1 MSAAELV
8 ADLRDRAAAGP
19 LVAVG
24 VGSGL
29 SARGACEG
37 GADLLACYS
46 TATHRVAG
54 LPSALAFLPYGDAN
68 EHTLHVL
75 PEVVAAS
82 TRPVIAGLG
91 AHDPRRRLDR
101 LVGEAAELGAAGVTN
116 EPFIGMYEGD
126 LRAQLEAAG
135 LGFEREVALVDA
147 CVRLGLTA
155 LGWAWHAGEA
165 RRMAAAG
172 AQLVGAMLGVTAG
185 GAAGSEPAT
194 GLEAGIDALRAMVDA
209 ARAERPDVLCL
220 IHGGPLNDPESVA
233 LALARTGAEGYVAGS
248 TAERVPAV
256 RGIAEAVRAFKQARV
271 PLET

>member
-1 MSAAELV
+1 MSADALVAELHE
-8 ADLRDRAAAGP
+8 RAAAGP
-19 LVAVG
+19 LVVVG

-75 PEVVAAS
+75 PEVVAGS
-82 TRPVIAGLG
+82 TRPVIAGFG
-91 AHDPRRRLDR
+91 AHDPRRRLDG
-101 LVGEAAELGAAGVTN
+101 LVGQAAELGAAGVTN
-116 EPFIGMYEGD
+116 EPFIGMYQGD

-135 LGFEREVALVDA
+135 LGFEREVALVEA
-147 CVRLGLTA
+147 AVGRGLAA
-155 LGWAWHAGEA
+155 LGWAWNAAEA

-172 AQLVGAMLGVTAG
+172 APIVGAMLGVTAG

-194 GLEAGIDALRAMVDA
+194 SLDAGIELLAGIIAA
-209 ARAERPDVLCL
+209 ARAEQPGVLCL
-220 IHGGPLNDPESVA
+220 IHGGPLNEPGPVA
-233 LALARTGAEGYVAGS
+233 QALARTGAEGYVAGS
-248 TAERVPAV
+248 TAERVPAIK
-256 RGIAEAVRAFKQARV
+256 GIAEAVRAFKQARV
-271 PLET
+271 QMEP

>member
-1 MSAAELV
+1 VSVAKLVTEL
-8 ADLRDRAAAGP
+8 RERAAGGQ
-19 LVAVG
+19 LVVVG

-29 SARGACEG
+29 TARGASEG

-68 EHTLHVL
+68 EHTLRAL

-82 TRPVIAGLG
+82 TRPVLAGLG
-91 AHDPRRRLDR
+91 AHDPRRRLER

-135 LGFEREVALVDA
+135 LGFEREVALVETA
-147 CVRLGLTA
+147 VEGGLAA
-155 LGWAWHAGEA
+155 LGWAWNAEEA

-194 GLEAGIDALRAMVDA
+194 GLEAGVDALSAMVEA
-209 ARAERPDVLCL
+209 ARSERPDVLCL

-233 LALARTGAEGYVAGS
+233 LALARTGADGYVAGS

-256 RGIAEAVRAFKQARV
+256 RGIAEAVRAFKQAQV
-271 PLET
+271 LKP

>member
-1 MSAAELV
+1 VTADELV
-8 ADLRDRAAAGP
+8 ADLRSRASSGP
-19 LVAVG
+19 LVVVG

-29 SARGACEG
+29 TARGACEG

-68 EHTLHVL
+68 EHTLHAL

-91 AHDPRRRLDR
+91 AHDPRRQLDR
-101 LVGEAAELGAAGVTN
+101 LVGQAAELGAAGVTN
-116 EPFIGMYEGD
+116 EPFVGMYEGD

-135 LGFEREVALVDA
+135 LGFEREVALVEA
-147 CVRLGLTA
+147 AVQNGLDA
-155 LGWAWHAGEA
+155 LGWAWNAEEA

-185 GAAGSEPAT
+185 GAAGSEPST
-194 GLEAGIDALRAMVDA
+194 GLEAGIEGLSAMVEA
-209 ARAERPDVLCL
+209 ARSERQDVICL
-220 IHGGPLNDPESVA
+220 IHGGPLNDPKSVA
-233 LALARTGAEGYVAGS
+233 LALARTGADGYVAGS

-271 PLET
+271 PKP